1 MKRFAGEGGDKM
13 IDIVK
18 RLRSWVLPTLYD
30 ATLDVMGEAADEIE
44 RLRAAEA
51 EVERLRKALKEVSG
65 YVARADWFNMTEET
79 KAVVDKIF
87 GEKE

>member
-1 MKRFAGEGGDKM
+1 MM
-13 IDIVK
+13 DIVE
-18 RLRSWVLPTLYD
+18 RLRREED
-30 ATLDVMGEAADEIE
+30 RLDDEAADEIE

>member
-1 MKRFAGEGGDKM
+1 MM
-13 IDIVK
+13 DIVE
-18 RLRSWVLPTLYD
+18 RLRFYVIGDSD
-30 ATLDVMGEAADEIE
+30 INAAADEIE